1 MLTIAIASDHA
12 GFDLKACLIRDFGA
26 QGLQTLDLGTDS
38 EASVDYPDYADKLAD
53 AMKDGRAERGILICG
68 SGIGIEI
75 AANRYGHIRAANCL
89 DVTMA
94 RLSRAHNDA
103 NVLVLAARLLG
114 SELIDEI
121 VRMWLSTPFD
131 GGRHA
136 ARVAKL
142 GPRP

>member
-1 MLTIAIASDHA
+1 MPTIAIASDHA
-12 GFDLKACLIRDFGA
+12 GFELKATLLRQLGEH
-26 QGLQTLDLGTDS
+26 GHTLLDLGTDS

-53 AMKDGRAERGILICG
+53 ALKDGRAERGILLCG

-75 AANRYGHIRAANCL
+75 AANRYSHIRAANCL

-114 SELIDEI
+114 SELVDEI
-121 VRMWLSTPFD
+121 VQMWLNTPFE

-136 ARVAKL
+136 RRIAKL

>member
-1 MLTIAIASDHA
+1 MPVIAIASDHA
-12 GFDLKACLIRDFGA
+12 GFDLKARLIHDLGA
-26 QGLQTLDLGTDS
+26 QRLQTLDLGTDS

-53 AMKDGRAERGILICG
+53 AMKAGQAERGILICG

-121 VRMWLSTPFD
+121 VQMWLTTSFD